1 MYFKFED
8 EIAFSKQGNY
18 FELVDQVQDI
28 VIKKHCKIFILEPKI
43 CLLKTIFM
51 SPPASLP
58 HRLTISNSLSLVKYD
73 TSTKHQE

>member
-18 FELVDQVQDI
+18 FELVDQAQDI

-43 CLLKTIFM
+43 CQLKTICM

-58 HRLTISNSLSLVKYD
+58 HRMTISKSLSLVKYD
-73 TSTKHQE
+73 TSAKHQE